1 MLAFWQRQQASSHS
15 HFIRLGAHVVLSD
28 FEGHAVLLLD
38 WNLSLI
44 KMCAPF
50 PICCVMC
57 RMLQIHVK
65 GTLKCLPRPLS
76 SHSTPGPSVTLRV
89 EIRPCVGF
97 GWETTLLCTSLICLR
112 TCECSQSFIRFLE
125 RHLQKKPVVALK
137 RITIRL
143 HYTVFKIW
151 CKCLL
156 KLAYNKAY
164 VLVLPAAFI
173 YISAS
178 WHFVGLF
185 FADWHYKMCSEH
197 RPQLPF
203 SLAGGG
209 SLHVRTLP
217 EGHRLLPAEGEVKA
231 RQRDNGYCASLLFVV
246 ERAVISPLWPVTAL
260 GVFTHAGKSHCA
272 FNEHLCVLSCSLTSP
287 WMGFKGLE
295 GSSVGW
301 YL

>member
-28 FEGHAVLLLD
+28 FEGHAVLLID

-57 RMLQIHVK
+57 WMLQIHVK

-97 GWETTLLCTSLICLR
+97 GWETTLLYTSLICLR

-125 RHLQKKPVVALK
+125 RHLQKKPRSSTQENHNQTSLYSVQNMVQ
-137 RITIRL
+137 
-143 HYTVFKIW
+143 VFM
-151 CKCLL
+151 L

-164 VLVLPAAFI
+164 ILVLPAAFI
-173 YISAS
+173 YIPAS

-217 EGHRLLPAEGEVKA
+217 EGHRLLSAEGEVKA
-231 RQRDNGYCASLLFVV
+231 RQRDNGHCASLLFVV
-246 ERAVISPLWPVTAL
+246 ERAFISPLRPVTAL

-287 WMGFKGLE
+287 WMGFKGL
-295 GSSVGW
+295 
-301 YL
+301 